1 MATTLLDFTSEEMT
15 RLRDLGLN
23 EERLN
28 QFKHSV
34 AILKLNSSVF
44 GVVSLDKETEEEA
57 EYVLENIF
65 TSLEET
71 ITNFTEILAKRHI
84 PFSIEQQKTVSNY
97 GIDTRRIN
105 SFDTYKVSIFKFS
118 EDEFAV
124 MLKLNNGN
132 ISCLKIYESVESAC
146 KQIWRSM
153 SSMCKD
159 RYNPFEPMERS
170 ESLYEVNPYT
180 KSEKECMLD
189 AISRYR
195 MFFDET
201 NYAFNYIIPE
211 KICVL
216 KLKSG
221 KWLIAEPYF
230 DGAKVIL
237 SKKRKYSEYDRAL
250 LELTRRVAK
259 YSNQLNLFEQ
269 YVLNNYSDALH
280 IAGPVTYWHISLV
293 AAFVAILAF
302 ALRHEIENVY
312 VVMGVQA
319 SLTLL
324 ATLFGSIGLK
334 KEWQSLRAWDSVA
347 LHVLTIIVPVTLF
360 VISLLSK
367 YI

>member
-15 RLRDLGLN
+15 RLRDIGLN

-28 QFKHSV
+28 QFKRSV

-57 EYVLENIF
+57 EYVLEKIF

-146 KQIWRSM
+146 KQMWQFIRSI
-153 SSMCKD
+153 
-159 RYNPFEPMERS
+159 RYNPFEPMERTK
-170 ESLYEVNPYT
+170 SLYDVEPFT
-180 KSEKECMLD
+180 QSEKECMLD

-237 SKKRKYSEYDRAL
+237 SKKRKYSEYYRAL

-259 YSNQLNLFEQ
+259 YSGQMNLFEQ
-269 YVLNNYSDALH
+269 YVFNNYSDALH

-293 AAFVAILAF
+293 AALVAILAF

-334 KEWQSLRAWDSVA
+334 KEWQTLRAWDSVA

>member
-28 QFKHSV
+28 QFKRSA

-65 TSLEET
+65 TSLEEA
-71 ITNFTEILAKRHI
+71 IANFTEILVKRHI

-105 SFDTYKVSIFKFS
+105 SFDTHKISIFKFS

-124 MLKLNNGN
+124 VRKLNDGRL
-132 ISCLKIYESVESAC
+132 SCLKIYESVEYAC
-146 KQIWRSM
+146 KQIWCYM
-153 SSMCKD
+153 SSKD

-180 KSEKECMLD
+180 NSEKECMLD

-259 YSNQLNLFEQ
+259 YSNQLDLFDQ
-269 YVLNNYSDALH
+269 YVRNNYDDVLY

-293 AAFVAILAF
+293 AAGVAFLVF
-302 ALRHEIENVY
+302 LLRHKIENVY
-312 VVMGVQA
+312 VFMGLQVILA
-319 SLTLL
+319 FF
-324 ATLFGSIGLK
+324 ATLFGGIGLK
-334 KEWQSLRAWDSVA
+334 KEWQTLRARDSVA

>member
-28 QFKHSV
+28 QFKRSV

-65 TSLEET
+65 TSLEEA
-71 ITNFTEILAKRHI
+71 ITSFTEILAKGYI

-132 ISCLKIYESVESAC
+132 ISCLKICESLNLAC
-146 KQIWRSM
+146 KQMWQFM

-159 RYNPFEPMERS
+159 RYNPFEPMERTK
-170 ESLYEVNPYT
+170 SLYDVEPFT
-180 KSEKECMLD
+180 QSEKECMLD

-250 LELTRRVAK
+250 LELTRRVAT
-259 YSNQLNLFEQ
+259 YSGQMNLFDQ
-269 YVLNNYSDALH
+269 YVLNNYSDVLY
-280 IAGPVTYWHISLV
+280 IAGPVTYLHISLV
-293 AAFVAILAF
+293 AAFVAVLVF
-302 ALRHEIENVY
+302 VLRHKIENVY
-312 VVMGVQA
+312 VVMGIQSILA
-319 SLTLL
+319 LL
-324 ATLFGSIGLK
+324 ATLFGGIGLK
-334 KEWQSLRAWDSVA
+334 KEWQTLRAWDSVA
-347 LHVLTIIVPVTLF
+347 LHSFTIIVPIVLF
-360 VISLLSK
+360 VVSLLSK
-367 YI
+367 YF